1 MQHHVNPN
9 PTRYAKLYLGD
20 HVLHRTSHL
29 SRTLEPVWNENFEFH
44 GNLKTLLANKL
55 QVQVSDYDIGGKNLG
70 HSHSAAAENDLGSA
84 TFDLSDVQTADF
96 EGEARLSVQGS
107 IKLKFSWA
115 PAKVL
120 KKGEMFVKHK
130 GDVVTSMGKYVKN
143 EFTLWYAENNGRS
156 GGSHAAPNPTL
167 TLTLTLTHTL
177 TRTLALALTRRE
189 SRGLEV
195 VSDGL
200 RRQKRC
206 AELPY
211 LPGRRERDGRKV

>member
-29 SRTLEPVWNENFEFH
+29 SRTLDPVWNENFEFH

-70 HSHSAAAENDLGSA
+70 NSQAAAAENDLGSA

-120 KKGEMFVKHK
+120 KKGDMFVKHK

-156 GGSHAAPNPTL
+156 GGSHAAPNPNANPNANPN
-167 TLTLTLTHTL
+167 TL
-177 TRTLALALTRRE
+177 TRTLNPLTLALNP
-189 SRGLEV
+189 
-195 VSDGL
+195 
-200 RRQKRC
+200 K
-206 AELPY
+206 P
-211 LPGRRERDGRKV
+211 